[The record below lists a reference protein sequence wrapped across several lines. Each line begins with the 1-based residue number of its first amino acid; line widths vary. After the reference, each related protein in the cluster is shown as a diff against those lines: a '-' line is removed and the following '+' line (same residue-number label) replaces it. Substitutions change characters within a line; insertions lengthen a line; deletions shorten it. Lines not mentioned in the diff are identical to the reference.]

1 MKKYLVISFDDVND
15 SYIVEDLNVLIK
27 EIYEFELVQDKE
39 LFESVSKKFFS
50 YHKVFEI
57 IGEIKEL
64 NQSELVLYIYVN
76 QKLKI

>member
-27 EIYEFELVQDKE
+27 EIYEDDLNYISIEDI
-39 LFESVSKKFFS
+39 SRKFFS

-57 IGEIKEL
+57 KGEIKEL
-64 NQSELVLYIYVN
+64 N
-76 QKLKI
+76 